1 MILDMAM
8 EQKRKMQEAKK
19 PGIIYIILGYLLK
32 KWKIPG
38 GLEIT

>member
-19 PGIIYIILGYLLK
+19 PGIIYIILGYL
-32 KWKIPG
+32 
-38 GLEIT
+38 